1 MVWAPMAQRKLRP
14 FCFSPH
20 FRNVTI
26 PLALDATAAPL
37 FTAGLNSL
45 THAFRSKPIKGR
57 CVPQSLLG
65 VVGGVGE
72 FSVEDLFP
80 ASVIGA
86 RGAGSAAAAADCRTL
101 HRKVLLA

>member
-20 FRNVTI
+20 FRNVNI

-72 FSVEDLFP
+72 FSGEDLFP
-80 ASVIGA
+80 TSVIRA
-86 RGAGSAAAAADCRTL
+86 RGASPAAATADRRTL
-101 HRKVLLA
+101 RWKALLA